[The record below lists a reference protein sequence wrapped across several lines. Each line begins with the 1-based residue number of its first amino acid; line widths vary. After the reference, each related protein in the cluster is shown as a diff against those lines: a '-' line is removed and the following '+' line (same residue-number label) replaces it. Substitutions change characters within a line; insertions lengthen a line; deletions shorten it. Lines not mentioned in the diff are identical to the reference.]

1 MCSRL
6 GKKSLCSR
14 IQLNDSPFPECT
26 AVRGTRY
33 TLVSFILRDS
43 KNRKDSIHG
52 QTVAGE
58 LTSGSALHLG
68 GGQFT
73 Y

>member
-43 KNRKDSIHG
+43 KKTEKIVYKDRQWPES
-52 QTVAGE
+52 
-58 LTSGSALHLG
+58 
-68 GGQFT
+68 
-73 Y
+73 